1 MSQNLFDTQLP
12 IKCHVAA
19 VDVLNEHQMIEMLVN
34 ASKCLMKGN
43 LSNAQLSND
52 MWIDRMDEE

>member
-1 MSQNLFDTQLP
+1 
-12 IKCHVAA
+12 
-19 VDVLNEHQMIEMLVN
+19 MIEMLVN

-43 LSNAQLSND
+43 SSNAQLSND